1 MAVTLQQIAEAAG
14 VSRGTVDR
22 ALNNRGRINA
32 EVADKIRRI
41 ADEMGYQ
48 PNRAGRALA
57 MAKRSITIGVLIQA
71 ADTPFMEKVIEG
83 AEDAKAE
90 VERLGAEVII
100 RRMEEFDAK
109 KAVEAMHELR
119 KAGCNGIALVP
130 VDDERLKETVN
141 ESVDDNIPVITFNS
155 DIEESKRLC
164 FVGQDT
170 WQSGRVA
177 AGLMADIL
185 PADGKVLVISG
196 YPTSYGHKNRTNGFL
211 KEFAALREDIRV
223 LDVQY
228 DFDDDQMAEMI
239 TKGMLKEYED
249 LTGIYLAASGVEGVC
264 RALEE
269 LGMEDKVKEQI
280 EVMVEKELYD
290 DCFYPIRHV
299 KKKIRG
305 EWKKLREKLLP
316 GYVFITSD
324 CVQELYRELRH
335 IPVFTKLLGKE
346 EEQIISLTECE
357 VEWLERIKGASDQ
370 SMEVALSQVSVSEE
384 DVITILSGPLKNI
397 EGCIKKIDL
406 HRRIAKVEVDF
417 MNQKTVIH
425 LGIEMVGKKE

>member
-22 ALNNRGRINA
+22 ALNNRGRVNA

-269 LGMEDKVKEQI
+269 LGMEDKVKVISNDLTARNMKYLEEGKIRFLIGQDGYRQGY
-280 EVMVEKELYD
+280 EPVMLLFEKLFDGKEPEKEFAY
-290 DCFYPIRHV
+290 
-299 KKKIRG
+299 
-305 EWKKLREKLLP
+305 
-316 GYVFITSD
+316 
-324 CVQELYRELRH
+324 
-335 IPVFTKLLGKE
+335 
-346 EEQIISLTECE
+346 TEI
-357 VEWLERIKGASDQ
+357 VIK
-370 SMEVALSQVSVSEE
+370 
-384 DVITILSGPLKNI
+384 TRYNI
-397 EGCIKKIDL
+397 E
-406 HRRIAKVEVDF
+406 RV
-417 MNQKTVIH
+417 
-425 LGIEMVGKKE
+425 

>member
-100 RRMEEFDAK
+100 RRMEEFDAQ

-185 PADGKVLVISG
+185 PVDGKVLVISG

-269 LGMEDKVKEQI
+269 LGMEDKVKVISNDLTARNMKYLEEGKIRFLIGQDGYRQGY
-280 EVMVEKELYD
+280 EPVMLLFEKLFDGKEPEKEFAY
-290 DCFYPIRHV
+290 
-299 KKKIRG
+299 
-305 EWKKLREKLLP
+305 
-316 GYVFITSD
+316 
-324 CVQELYRELRH
+324 
-335 IPVFTKLLGKE
+335 
-346 EEQIISLTECE
+346 TEI
-357 VEWLERIKGASDQ
+357 VIK
-370 SMEVALSQVSVSEE
+370 
-384 DVITILSGPLKNI
+384 TRYNI
-397 EGCIKKIDL
+397 E
-406 HRRIAKVEVDF
+406 RV
-417 MNQKTVIH
+417 
-425 LGIEMVGKKE
+425 

>member
-32 EVADKIRRI
+32 EVADRIRRI

-71 ADTPFMEKVIEG
+71 ANTPFMANVIEG
-83 AEDAKAE
+83 AEDARAE
-90 VERLGAEVII
+90 VERLGAKVII
-100 RRMEEFDAK
+100 RKMEDFDAGR
-109 KAVEAMHELR
+109 AVEAMHELK

-141 ESVDDNIPVITFNS
+141 EFADENIPVITFNS
-155 DIEESKRLC
+155 DIEGSGRLC

-196 YPTSYGHKNRTNGFL
+196 YPKSYGHKNRTNGFL
-211 KEFAALREDIRV
+211 KEFADLRDDIQV

-239 TKGMLKEYED
+239 TKGMLREYED

-264 RALEE
+264 KALEE
-269 LGMEDKVKEQI
+269 QGMSDQVKVISNDLTVRNVRYLEEGKIRFLIGQDGYRQGYEPVMLLFEKLFDGKEP
-280 EVMVEKELYD
+280 EKEFAY
-290 DCFYPIRHV
+290 
-299 KKKIRG
+299 
-305 EWKKLREKLLP
+305 
-316 GYVFITSD
+316 
-324 CVQELYRELRH
+324 
-335 IPVFTKLLGKE
+335 
-346 EEQIISLTECE
+346 TEI
-357 VEWLERIKGASDQ
+357 VIKTRYNLA
-370 SMEVALSQVSVSEE
+370 
-384 DVITILSGPLKNI
+384 
-397 EGCIKKIDL
+397 
-406 HRRIAKVEVDF
+406 
-417 MNQKTVIH
+417 
-425 LGIEMVGKKE
+425 

>member
-1 MAVTLQQIAEAAG
+1 MAVTLQQIAEVAG

-100 RRMEEFDAK
+100 RRMEEFDAP

-269 LGMEDKVKEQI
+269 LGMEDKVKVISNDLTARNMKYLEEGKIRFLIGQDGYRQGY
-280 EVMVEKELYD
+280 EPVMLLFEKLFDGKEPEKEFAY
-290 DCFYPIRHV
+290 
-299 KKKIRG
+299 
-305 EWKKLREKLLP
+305 
-316 GYVFITSD
+316 
-324 CVQELYRELRH
+324 
-335 IPVFTKLLGKE
+335 
-346 EEQIISLTECE
+346 TEI
-357 VEWLERIKGASDQ
+357 VIK
-370 SMEVALSQVSVSEE
+370 
-384 DVITILSGPLKNI
+384 TRYNI
-397 EGCIKKIDL
+397 E
-406 HRRIAKVEVDF
+406 RV
-417 MNQKTVIH
+417 
-425 LGIEMVGKKE
+425 